1 MNNLISDIRAHAVI
15 NSRGR
20 EVIAVTVEASDYTGT
35 FALPEGA
42 STGSA
47 EVHVIEVRDAL
58 HMVSETLAPLLKG
71 KRVDDQKGIDAFLHE
86 IDGTERFEKIGGNV
100 ALGVSVAACKAAAAA
115 SQLEVWEYIRSFC
128 KLAPQQT
135 APRLFVNLINGGKH
149 APGGSPIQEHQII
162 PDTDD
167 VALAYEAAKRIQ
179 SSLEEILKREYGSA
193 SLQKGDEGGFVTHSE
208 DVFAPFQY
216 LQEAIDRLELPLEVH
231 IGADIAASSFYEDGR
246 YTINSAFMDA
256 GELLHFYTELHERV
270 PSLAMVEDP
279 FYEGDGASYAH
290 YQKLHPQVLI
300 IGDDLT
306 TTNVELLERA
316 VDMHALSGVIIKP
329 NQIGTLSDTLRTMEF
344 AHEHDIRSIVS
355 HRSGETMDDFIA
367 DLAWATGSYGFKAGA
382 PNAKERDVKYERL
395 IQIQKTQN
403 V

>member
-1 MNNLISDIRAHAVI
+1 MKNAISDIRARAVI

-20 EVIAVTVEASDYTGT
+20 EVIAVTVDAGEYTGT
-35 FALPEGA
+35 FELPEGA

-47 EVHVIEVRDAL
+47 EVEVRAVSDAL
-58 HMVSETLAPLLKG
+58 DIVSDTLAPLLKG
-71 KRVDDQKGIDAFLHE
+71 KVVDDQQEIDTLLHE

-115 SQLEVWEYIRSFC
+115 SHSEVWEYIRSFC
-128 KLAPQQT
+128 MLAPQQN

-149 APGGSPIQEHQII
+149 APGGSPVQEHQII

-179 SSLEEILKREYGSA
+179 SSLEEILTREYGTT

-208 DVFAPFQY
+208 DVFLPFQY
-216 LQEAIDRLELPLEVH
+216 LQEAIDRLSLPVEVH
-231 IGADIAASSFYEDGR
+231 VGADIAASSFYEGGTYR
-246 YTINSAFMDA
+246 INAARMNA
-256 GELLHFYTELHERV
+256 GELLHFYDELHERV
-270 PSLAMVEDP
+270 PGLAMVEDP
-279 FYEGDGASYAH
+279 FYEGDGASYAN
-290 YQKLHPQVLI
+290 YQKQHPQTLI

-306 TTNVELLERA
+306 TTNVGLLKRA
-316 VDMHALSGVIIKP
+316 VDIGAITGVIIKP

-344 AHEHDIRSIVS
+344 AYEHDIRSIVS

-382 PNAKERDVKYERL
+382 PHAKERDVKYERL